1 VGKRTRQSVRI
12 QDAFVRPVDVVF
24 DGEALTSDAGLL
36 LLRSLDERLGVT
48 RTLARCLE
56 DRRDPRKV
64 AHRADELF
72 RQRVYAI
79 AGGYPDGNDAAVL
92 GDDPVLKEVCGRRGM
107 TGARLASQPTA
118 SRFENAVTGRELVH
132 MGRALERFVIE
143 RHRKRLHGQAKLV
156 TIDLDPTPDRTY
168 GQQTFSFFSGCYEAW
183 CYQPQLGFLS
193 FDGEHDQHLFHA
205 RLRPGNA
212 RCWRGAFNVLT
223 RTVAHLREAFP
234 GVKIRVRLDAGFN
247 TPRTFAVLEDLGV
260 EYVVAMPSNKRLE
273 RLAEP
278 YLVRARRL
286 AEEEDESA
294 RVFGEFRYAPL
305 DDAWP
310 HQRRVV
316 VKAEVVVHS
325 GREPKDN
332 PRYVATNV
340 RWGAQNT
347 YESFYCGRGDVENRT
362 KELNLGLALG
372 RTSCTRFLANQ
383 LRVLMTAAAYVLFQ
397 ALRHAARDTVLA
409 RAQVPTLR
417 DRLLKIGARVV
428 QSVRRLVVH
437 MPAACPSREVWLA
450 VARVVVT

>member
-156 TIDLDPTPDRTY
+156 TIDLDPTA
-168 GQQTFSFFSGCYEAW
+168 S
-183 CYQPQLGFLS
+183 
-193 FDGEHDQHLFHA
+193 
-205 RLRPGNA
+205 RPSA
-212 RCWRGAFNVLT
+212 SSVAATRRGAIS
-223 RTVAHLREAFP
+223 R
-234 GVKIRVRLDAGFN
+234 
-247 TPRTFAVLEDLGV
+247 
-260 EYVVAMPSNKRLE
+260 S
-273 RLAEP
+273 
-278 YLVRARRL
+278 
-286 AEEEDESA
+286 
-294 RVFGEFRYAPL
+294 
-305 DDAWP
+305 
-310 HQRRVV
+310 
-316 VKAEVVVHS
+316 
-325 GREPKDN
+325 
-332 PRYVATNV
+332 
-340 RWGAQNT
+340 WG
-347 YESFYCGRGDVENRT
+347 S
-362 KELNLGLALG
+362 
-372 RTSCTRFLANQ
+372 
-383 LRVLMTAAAYVLFQ
+383 
-397 ALRHAARDTVLA
+397 
-409 RAQVPTLR
+409 
-417 DRLLKIGARVV
+417 
-428 QSVRRLVVH
+428 
-437 MPAACPSREVWLA
+437 
-450 VARVVVT
+450 